1 MKQNDYQY
9 ALKPDW
15 QSKAQLNRLN
25 TPGSNDIYTLT
36 LADASEFAILKHS
49 EYTWLLSF
57 SYHST
62 NKTKQGCVSV
72 FIDEKEQGAIGNS
85 QFFEAKQEGIRY
97 LNLSSLLSNDLLDEQ
112 IKLHFK
118 YCSTKPEVT
127 LLGFKKPAISSGGA
141 ILIIAP
147 HADDAELA
155 AYGLYSEYSDRTW
168 ITTIN
173 AGQTLQSLDRQYI
186 AGLDNNL
193 ADAVHRKAQIR
204 AWNSM
209 TTPLLAGVKLERLT
223 SLGYFNLTIDSLYKV
238 PQEQQIDK
246 VLPGLTPNISRG
258 LNHITLPNDERDT
271 CTGESLVEDLA
282 SLLEQIKP
290 TSVFI
295 TDPEIDPHSEHIMS
309 AHALALAIRKSAHKP
324 DNVFMYVNHLRK
336 IKKFPYGPE
345 HTLTALP
352 PWFDASSIFKEL
364 SCYSHQLSLTTQ
376 KEKVV
381 SFDTMHDLR
390 SKPRLKKSL
399 KKWWHQNILKSDY
412 QFYGYHTYFQTHI
425 RANEVFTFVD
435 GQVFS
440 DALIQSQ
447 TQK

>member
-15 QSKAQLNRLN
+15 QSQVQLNTLKVS
-25 TPGSNDIYTLT
+25 GSNDTYTLT
-36 LADASEFAILKHS
+36 LADASEFSSLKHN
-49 EYTWLLSF
+49 EFTWLLSF
-57 SYHST
+57 SYRST
-62 NKTKQGCVSV
+62 SKKKQGCVSV
-72 FIDEKEQGAIGNS
+72 FTDEKEQGAIGNS

-97 LNLSSLLSNDLLDEQ
+97 LNLSSLLSNDLVDEQ

-118 YCSTKPEVT
+118 YCATRSEAT
-127 LLGFKKPAISSGGA
+127 LLGFKKPAISSDP

-155 AYGLYSEYSDRTW
+155 AYGLYSDYSDRTW

-186 AGLDNNL
+186 AGLDKNL
-193 ADAVHRKAQIR
+193 TDAVGRKAQIR

-209 TTPLLAGVKLERLT
+209 TTPLLAGVTFERLT
-223 SLGYFNLTIDSLYKV
+223 SLGYFNLTLDSLYKA
-238 PQEQQIDK
+238 PKEQQVDK
-246 VLPGLTPNISRG
+246 ILPELTPSISRG
-258 LNHITLPNDERDT
+258 LNSIKLPNDECDT
-271 CTGESLVEDLA
+271 CTGESLIEDLA

-295 TDPEIDPHSEHIMS
+295 TDPEIDPHPEHIMS

-324 DNVFMYVNHLRK
+324 DRVFMYVNHLRK

-345 HTLTALP
+345 HALTALP
-352 PWFDASSIFKEL
+352 PWHDANSIFKKV
-364 SCYSHQLSLTTQ
+364 SCYSHQLTLATQ

-390 SKPRLKKSL
+390 SKPRLKKSF

-412 QFYGYHTYFQTHI
+412 QFYGYHSYFQTHI

-447 TQK
+447 VQK

>member
-15 QSKAQLNRLN
+15 QRKVQLNTLKSS
-25 TPGSNDIYTLT
+25 GSNDKYTLM
-36 LADASEFAILKHS
+36 LADASEFSSLKHS

-57 SYHST
+57 SYQST
-62 NKTKQGCVSV
+62 SKKKQGCVSV
-72 FIDEKEQGAIGNS
+72 FTDEEEQGAIANS

-97 LNLSSLLSNDLLDEQ
+97 LNLSSLLSNDLVDEQ

-118 YCSTKPEVT
+118 YCTTRPEAT
-127 LLGFKKPAISSGGA
+127 LLGFKKPAINSGP

-155 AYGLYSEYSDRTW
+155 AYGLYSDYSDHTW

-186 AGLDNNL
+186 AGLDKNL
-193 ADAVHRKAQIR
+193 TDAVYRKAQIR

-209 TTPLLAGVKLERLT
+209 TTPLLAGVTFERLT
-223 SLGYFNLTIDSLYKV
+223 SLGYFNLTLDSLYKA
-238 PQEQQIDK
+238 PKEQQTDK
-246 VLPGLTPNISRG
+246 ILPELTPSISRR
-258 LNHITLPNDERDT
+258 LNNLILPNDERDI
-271 CTGESLVEDLA
+271 CTGESLIEDLA

-324 DNVFMYVNHLRK
+324 DRVFMQGKRMNA
-336 IKKFPYGPE
+336 F
-345 HTLTALP
+345 
-352 PWFDASSIFKEL
+352 
-364 SCYSHQLSLTTQ
+364 
-376 KEKVV
+376 
-381 SFDTMHDLR
+381 
-390 SKPRLKKSL
+390 
-399 KKWWHQNILKSDY
+399 
-412 QFYGYHTYFQTHI
+412 
-425 RANEVFTFVD
+425 
-435 GQVFS
+435 
-440 DALIQSQ
+440 
-447 TQK
+447 